1 MGVREMRKQNDTV
14 TEELHQRLQNHF
26 NTQTHPQ
33 RLDEPMQFK
42 TGKLPLETQTI
53 QKGLNLKLLIVLITI
68 ILESL
73 I

>member
-1 MGVREMRKQNDTV
+1 MRKQNDTV

-42 TGKLPLETQTI
+42 TGKLPLETQVI
-53 QKGLNLKLLIVLITI
+53 QKGLTLSPDLKLLIVLITI
-68 ILESL
+68 ILETL

>member
-1 MGVREMRKQNDTV
+1 MKENNDTNRKKFY
-14 TEELHQRLQNHF
+14 QRLQNHF

-53 QKGLNLKLLIVLITI
+53 QKGLTLSPSLRWLVVLITI

>member
-1 MGVREMRKQNDTV
+1 MKENNDTNRKKFY
-14 TEELHQRLQNHF
+14 QRLQNHF
-26 NTQTHPQ
+26 NTQTHSQ